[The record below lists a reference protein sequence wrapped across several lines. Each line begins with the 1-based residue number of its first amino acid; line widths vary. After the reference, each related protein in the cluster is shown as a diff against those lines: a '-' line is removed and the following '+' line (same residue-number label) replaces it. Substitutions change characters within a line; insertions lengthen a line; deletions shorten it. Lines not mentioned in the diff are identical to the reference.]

1 MIDIQRDRGVIEVNM
16 NLFPRYLQ
24 GRCDR
29 IVIIS
34 TLKLPFLE
42 YIIAHFQTQLN
53 GIPNY
58 HVNVVFLCPQKRS
71 TVGLEHTVAASS
83 IHPRKIFEKGY
94 AAPRLRLKKCSNH
107 LSFQSKKPGEN
118 PKFRDILKAVAANV
132 PWEYFDDPLGLG
144 SKFFMDLVNQ
154 GDYDPMECDTYDF
167 IGF

>member
-1 MIDIQRDRGVIEVNM
+1 MDLPIDSMVIFPSVFCTYVYQRLYRGLIDIQRDRGGIEVNM
-16 NLFPRYLQ
+16 NLFRRYLQ

-29 IVIIS
+29 SVIIS

-71 TVGLEHTVAASS
+71 TLGLEHTVAASS

-118 PKFRDILKAVAANV
+118 PKFR
-132 PWEYFDDPLGLG
+132 
-144 SKFFMDLVNQ
+144 
-154 GDYDPMECDTYDF
+154 
-167 IGF
+167 